1 MNDFRVAL
9 FRVCY
14 IFRCA
19 KRSFGYIATLYRF
32 SWATLREQAALQQEA
47 GGAAEGRGLFGLH
60 SPSFQYYPLVHA
72 VFSNSRQYWKLAV
85 SLK

>member
-1 MNDFRVAL
+1 MFFMNDFRVAL

-60 SPSFQYYPLVHA
+60 SPIFQY
-72 VFSNSRQYWKLAV
+72 
-85 SLK
+85 